1 MTTYT
6 LFDSLLA
13 AGYHATEAAAIMDTL
28 TPNAKSMVALT
39 AAVAALTTGA

>member
-13 AGYHATEAAAIMDTL
+13 SGYSAYEATAIMDTL
-28 TPNAKSMVALT
+28 TPTAKSMVALT
-39 AAVAALTTGA
+39 AAVAALTGA